1 MSDEKED
8 HDGHDEHDGPRF
20 RMRLPSPLP
29 DEVEK
34 VMTRVIDCAMDVH
47 RALGPGFLESIYQKA
62 MCIALDRAELSFES
76 EKAIA
81 VFYEGIALNGQRVDL
96 VVGNVVVVELKAVV
110 RFEEIHRAQVISY
123 LKTMRL
129 RAGLLINFHVPLLHQ
144 GIKRIVL

>member
-1 MSDEKED
+1 MSYEKEN
-8 HDGHDEHDGPRF
+8 HDGHDDHDVSRF

-62 MCIALDRAELSFES
+62 MCIALDRAGLSFEC
-76 EKAIA
+76 EKPIA
-81 VFYEGIALNGQRVDL
+81 VFYEGIALTGQRVDL

-110 RFEEIHRAQVISY
+110 RFEQIHRAQVISY
-123 LKTMRL
+123 LKTMSL
-129 RAGLLINFHVPLLHQ
+129 RAGLLVNFRVPLLHQ
-144 GIKRIVL
+144 GIQRIVL